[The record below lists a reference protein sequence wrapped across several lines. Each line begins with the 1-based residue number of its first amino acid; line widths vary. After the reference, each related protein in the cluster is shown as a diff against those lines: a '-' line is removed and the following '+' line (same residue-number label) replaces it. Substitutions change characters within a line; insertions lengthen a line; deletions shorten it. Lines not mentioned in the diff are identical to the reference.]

1 LTQCAFARLFEVEI
15 CTLFSEKSDQ
25 MRDAVQRRESREPKR
40 RIVSLGTGYK
50 RRRLSAM
57 PSRIVVPPEPTAKE
71 RPAREVQ
78 QAARVEMLLLKG
90 VTNKALIGRLLGIED
105 KRKVYRYVEMAHA
118 RWEAAA
124 VVDSKTFFVRRGR
137 LISMF
142 ETLAEEVWTRY
153 EKTTDPRVA
162 VALLRLMIKVNENL
176 AGLYGLTPRA
186 IARMSQGTK
195 MPEFLKKRFE
205 RQDRLIRMTVELCET
220 IKRIREK
227 QSELSPLRPRRGQ
240 NRGTTT
246 KFA

>member
-1 LTQCAFARLFEVEI
+1 MNET
-15 CTLFSEKSDQ
+15 
-25 MRDAVQRRESREPKR
+25 VQRRESREPKR
-40 RIVSLGTGYK
+40 RVVSLGTGYK

-57 PSRIVVPPEPTAKE
+57 PSRIVVPPEPTANE
-71 RPAREVQ
+71 RPARELQ

-90 VTNKALIGRLLGIED
+90 VTNKALIGRLLGIDD

-124 VVDSKTFFVRRGR
+124 VADSKTFFLRRGR
-137 LISMF
+137 LISLF

-176 AGLYGLTPRA
+176 AGLYGLTPGV
-186 IARMSQGTK
+186 IARMSQGMK

-205 RQDRLIRMTVELCET
+205 KQENLIRMTVELCQT
-220 IKRIREK
+220 IKRVREK
-227 QSELSPLRPRRGQ
+227 RSAISPLRPRRSR
-240 NRGTTT
+240 NPGTVTNI
-246 KFA
+246 A